1 MLMEAK
7 QNLTFSG
14 QVALVT
20 GASQG
25 IGEAIALDLA
35 SEGLL
40 VVLVDIQEEKLEA
53 VSGKIRRGGG
63 RASVRTADVSR
74 FDQAAAVVDAVIK
87 ENERLDYLVNNAG
100 ITRDNLMMR
109 MREEEWD
116 AVMAVNLK
124 GVFNFCRAAVR
135 PMLGRRFGRIVNIS
149 SVVGVMGNAGQANY
163 SASKAGVIGL
173 TKSLAREVAAREVT
187 VNGVAPGYIST
198 AMTEGLPEAV
208 KKAFLDMIPMK
219 RMGTPE
225 DVAQAVKFLLS
236 DQAAYITGQVIHV
249 NGGMY
254 T

>member
-1 MLMEAK
+1 MEAGPK
-7 QNLTFSG
+7 PMFSG
-14 QVALVT
+14 GVALVT

-25 IGEAIALDLA
+25 IGETIALELA
-35 SEGLL
+35 KEGPL
-40 VVLVDIQEEKLEA
+40 VFLVDIQREKLEA
-53 VSGKIRRGGG
+53 VAERITRSGG

-74 FDQAAAVVDAVIK
+74 FDQAGEVVDGIVK
-87 ENERLDYLVNNAG
+87 EKGRLDYLVNNAG
-100 ITRDNLMMR
+100 ITRDNLLMR

-116 AVMAVNLK
+116 AVLAVNLK
-124 GVFNFCRAAVR
+124 GVFNFCRAAIR
-135 PMLGRRFGRIVNIS
+135 PMISNRFGRIVNIS

-173 TKSLAREVAAREVT
+173 TKSLAREVAGREVT
-187 VNGVAPGYIST
+187 VNCVAPGYIMT
-198 AMTEGLPEAV
+198 AMTESLPEAV
-208 KKAFLDMIPMK
+208 KKAFLEMIPMK
-219 RMGTPE
+219 RMGTPL